1 MMKARGAP
9 EAKGKKVN
17 AHPLERD
24 DVAGIRWEVYDP
36 DYRVDY
42 WHQLAPLPGTPPEMM
57 GYKQDSHGISG
68 VRDVNEVLAW
78 AEANAAGRSF
88 VVYAGYG
95 SGDERGIIRVYGA
108 DPTRNV

>member
-1 MMKARGAP
+1 MN
-9 EAKGKKVN
+9 VY
-17 AHPLERD
+17 PLERD
-24 DVAGIRWEVYDP
+24 DVAGIRSEVYDP

-42 WHQLAPLPGTPPEMM
+42 WRQFAPPPGTPPEMM
-57 GYKQDSHGISG
+57 GYKQDSHRISG

-88 VVYAGYG
+88 VVYASYG
-95 SGDERGIIRVYGA
+95 SGDDRVIARVYGA